1 MNKDIN
7 AASMLRVGTVL
18 HGTYR
23 IDGYLSSG
31 GFGNT
36 YVATNI
42 QFDERYAIKEF
53 FMKGVSQRDD
63 NNTTVSVSNSENR
76 NSFSEQLEK
85 FKKEAR
91 RLRKLKSNHI
101 VRVYD
106 LFEENG
112 TAYYVM
118 DFIQGENLAERLK
131 RIRKPLSED
140 ETLSIIR
147 QVLDALDTAHGQGIW
162 HLDLK
167 PANIMIDADGTA
179 KLIDF
184 GASKQQSSKGGATSS
199 TAVSYTNGY
208 APREQMEQ
216 NLDKFGPWTDL
227 YALGATAY
235 TLLTNQKPPLP
246 SDIDDDRSA
255 DKHLALP
262 MPQEVSEKTRHL
274 VLWLMSTSRLDR
286 PQTVRNV
293 INYLNDSKE
302 YFIEDDPSDGYPKT
316 DYMPKNKPSSEE
328 TVIGDNTIRGKK
340 PNTQPQKHNDVEPK
354 PQKPT
359 SDISHV
365 EEPLIEPE
373 KPQPNASQVSSTEYV
388 DNSTTSSN
396 GMRKFIAVIVVI
408 AISVGIYFA
417 LRGGNSSHPSDMV
430 DSTEVEMDTSVTTK
444 VTNAEMDTAGLFMA
458 CRYTGE
464 VKNGLP
470 NGYGEAWYANKSYYK
485 GHFSNG
491 VMEGEDG
498 FFRFDNGDTFTGSFH
513 ENHFVNG
520 KYTSKADNSYF
531 EGSFNTDGQPLQGVW
546 YDKNGNKI
554 QSVGK

>member
-1 MNKDIN
+1 MSKDIN
-7 AASMLRVGTVL
+7 SASMLRVGTVL

-63 NNTTVSVSNSENR
+63 NNTTVSVSNSENK
-76 NSFSEQLEK
+76 NSFTEQLEK

-91 RLRKLKSNHI
+91 RLRKLKSDHI

-140 ETLSIIR
+140 ETLNIIR

-184 GASKQQSSKGGATSS
+184 GASKQQSAKGGATSS

-246 SDIDDDRSA
+246 SDIDDDRSS

-302 YFIEDDPSDGYPKT
+302 YIIDDDPNDDYPKT
-316 DYMPKNKPSSEE
+316 DYIPQNKPSSDE
-328 TVIGDNTIRGKK
+328 TIIGDDTIRGKK
-340 PNTQPQKHNDVEPK
+340 PNPQPQKHNNVEPK
-354 PQKPT
+354 PQKPK
-359 SDISHV
+359 SDIGSV
-365 EEPLIEPE
+365 GEPLIEPE
-373 KPQPNASQVSSTEYV
+373 KPQHKVSQVNSKEYI
-388 DNSTTSSN
+388 DDSTTKSN
-396 GMRKFIAVIVVI
+396 GMRKFIAVVVVI

-430 DSTEVEMDTSVTTK
+430 DSTEAEIDTDVTTK

-470 NGYGEAWYANKSYYK
+470 DGYGEAWFANKSYYK

-491 VMEGEDG
+491 VMEGKDG
-498 FFRFDNGDTFTGSFH
+498 FFRFDNGDTFNGSFH

-531 EGSFNTDGQPLQGVW
+531 EGTFNTDGQPLQGVW